1 MTQRNAAPAGGVT
14 TALLL
19 ASCLASTLFGVI
31 IGYILAGG
39 TQPTTE
45 VGYAAPAGAAP
56 ASAPASPLVTDAELQ
71 GYRNVLAAD
80 PKNAAAATALGNRL
94 YDAGRYAE
102 AIPYYQQAFAADP
115 KNINVSTDLG
125 TALWYSGRP
134 DDALAQF
141 KKSLA
146 LDPGHAQTLF
156 NQGIVR
162 LDGKQD
168 ALGATE
174 SWETLLA
181 KNPTYADAEKV
192 RKMLADARQKVVPI
206 APARSSR

>member
-1 MTQRNAAPAGGVT
+1 MNQRQAPTSGVT
-14 TALLL
+14 TGLLAASCMASALL
-19 ASCLASTLFGVI
+19 GVI
-31 IGYILAGG
+31 VGYILAGG
-39 TQPTTE
+39 LRQDGAGA
-45 VGYAAPAGAAP
+45 VAAAAAP
-56 ASAPASPLVTDAELQ
+56 ASAPAAPIVNDSELQ
-71 GYRNVLAAD
+71 AYRNVLASD
-80 PKNAAAATALGNRL
+80 PKNVAAATTLGNKL
-94 YDAGRYAE
+94 YDAGRYSE
-102 AIPYYQQAFAADP
+102 AVVYYQQAFAADP
-115 KNINVSTDLG
+115 RNINVSTDLG

-168 ALGATE
+168 TLGAIE

-192 RKMLADARQKVVPI
+192 RKMLADTRQKVVPI